1 MASEGKA
8 MNHLQRT
15 QEQKDIRAFLE
26 CAFEKFSQFNL
37 TNYIDFNS
45 NISSEMFVS
54 IMTIFHERLPCAQ
67 FFFRQH
73 KKFKQAQLEKQAIK
87 QESNPE
93 IKSKNSDSFNSP
105 DVRRESNVTAI
116 ASPNLIRGYSPVLGR
131 SG

>member
-1 MASEGKA
+1 

-93 IKSKNSDSFNSP
+93 IKSKNSDSFSSP